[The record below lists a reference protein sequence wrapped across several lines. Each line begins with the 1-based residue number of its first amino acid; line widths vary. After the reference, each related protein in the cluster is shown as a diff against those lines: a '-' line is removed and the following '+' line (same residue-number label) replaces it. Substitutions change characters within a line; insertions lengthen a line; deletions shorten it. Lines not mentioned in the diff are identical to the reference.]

1 MHFYWQLKPCIN
13 ILFGNKK
20 NIRCYLCLNTESVY
34 LKYLKCLLKC
44 VHSYHF
50 DFQMQDPYPPIS
62 KNRQTSA
69 PAATRAGSRPSS
81 KYGSQPGSTKE
92 DRGGLS
98 VTSSRL
104 VSSNSGRGVV
114 LRGMTINKNIV
125 HLYSVNVGFCFISY
139 SNSWQKLSFSV
150 LCLNSTCDQQSRK
163 QTDMFYMRYLNP
175 MIFPSIFL

>member
-1 MHFYWQLKPCIN
+1 MYKHREI
-13 ILFGNKK
+13 I
-20 NIRCYLCLNTESVY
+20 Y
-34 LKYLKCLLKC
+34 LKYLKRLLKC
-44 VHSYHF
+44 VHPYHF

-104 VSSNSGRGVV
+104 VSYYRLADLWSSEE
-114 LRGMTINKNIV
+114 LQIV
-125 HLYSVNVGFCFISY
+125 FRILH
-139 SNSWQKLSFSV
+139 
-150 LCLNSTCDQQSRK
+150 
-163 QTDMFYMRYLNP
+163 
-175 MIFPSIFL
+175 IFTVSM